1 MAEDNEAR
9 GPSQAGPE
17 SLVRGALRRPI
28 TVMVAVAAVVFL
40 AAFALLRTLKRDILP
55 DLGLPAIYVAQPYGG
70 MSPAQ
75 MEGFLTYYY
84 EYHFFY
90 INGIE
95 SIESQNIQGVSL
107 MKLKFHPGT
116 DMSAAMAETVSQV
129 DRSKAFMPPGTV
141 PPFILRF
148 DAGNV
153 PVGYLAFE
161 SPSRNLGEL
170 QDLALN
176 RVRPMF
182 ASLAGVSSPPPFG
195 ASLRTILV
203 NLKPD
208 KLRLYHIS
216 PDQLAKAIALSNAVT
231 PSGNILLG
239 DKYPMVPMNSV
250 VHGIQE
256 LLDVPV
262 RLATFPTVF
271 LGDVATVTDGADLQS
286 GYALVDG
293 KPTVYIPVTKRADA
307 STLDVVDEVKASM
320 AKFQQLL
327 PEDTKVKFVFDQ
339 SVYVREAI
347 KTVISEGA
355 LGAVLTGLMVLLFL
369 GDPRS
374 ALIVVANIPFA
385 LLGACVGL
393 WLTGQTINLMTL
405 GGLALAV
412 GILVDEATVT
422 IENIHSHMERGEG
435 LAHASLRATEE
446 TTLPRFL
453 NMICILAV
461 FIPSFVMQGAA
472 RALFIPL
479 ALAVGFSMVFS
490 YFLSTTFV
498 PVMSV
503 WTLKE
508 EKGHGGPLDRILG
521 AVRTVYAAVLERLMP
536 LKKTLVACYIVVMLG
551 LLALMLGRMGRE
563 IFPRFNTN
571 QFVIRLRAP
580 AGTYFTKTAE
590 IAKQALDIIDREA
603 GGLRISVGYAG
614 LQSPDFAINN
624 IYQWSSGYE
633 EARLTVEMLKS
644 PKEGIGEFEERLRGK
659 LRSGLPDVRVSFAPA
674 DLMGQVMNMGA
685 AAPIE
690 VAASGPD
697 YQKDTAYAQKI
708 KEALDRIGTLRDVQ
722 IEQDVET
729 PAVRVTVDRRKA
741 GVLGATVRSLGDALT
756 SATSSSRYVLPI
768 FWEDEAHGVGYQIQ
782 AEVPLNKMTSISD
795 IKNIG
800 VDTTFHASIPLE
812 RLASVISTTTVG
824 EFDRYNMQR
833 MVSVTANVYQEDLGH
848 AAKKVEAA
856 LKALEPERPRGVF
869 VSVRGQVPPM
879 ENMFS
884 GLAVGLGMAIVVIF
898 LLMGANFQSMKVA
911 FVIMTSVPAVL
922 CGAAALLMA
931 MGSTLNIQSFMGTIM
946 SVGVAIAN
954 AIILVSFAEQ
964 YRLAGERPAQAA
976 LHAAQSRL
984 RPILM
989 TAGAMI
995 AGMVPMASG
1004 LEESA
1009 KAMAP
1014 LAQAVIG
1021 GLTLATLA
1029 TLAVLPLAYAAF
1041 QTAGPGETGS
1051 LDPDDP
1057 HGRHYEKEKEGR
1069 P

>member
-1 MAEDNEAR
+1 MTEKNAPK
-9 GPSQAGPE
+9 GPAQADSG

-28 TVMVAVAAVVFL
+28 TVMVAVAALIFL
-40 AAFALLRTLKRDILP
+40 AAISLSRMKRDILP

-95 SIESQNIQGVSL
+95 SIESKNIQGVAL

-116 DMSAAMAETVSQV
+116 DMAAAMAETVSQV

-153 PVGYLAFE
+153 PVGYLAFT
-161 SPSRNLGEL
+161 SPSRGLGEL

-182 ASLAGVSSPPPFG
+182 ASLPGVSSPPPFG

-203 NLKPD
+203 NLDPQ
-208 KLRLYHIS
+208 KLRRFHVA
-216 PDQLAKAIALSNAVT
+216 PDQIAQAIAKSNTVT
-231 PSGNILLG
+231 PSGNIRLG
-239 DKYPMVPMNSV
+239 DKYPLVPMNSV
-250 VHGIQE
+250 VQDIQE
-256 LLDVPV
+256 LRNVPV
-262 RLATFPTVF
+262 RLATYPTVF
-271 LGDVATVTDGADLQS
+271 LGDVATVTDGTDISS

-293 KPTVYIPVTKRADA
+293 KPTIYIPVTKRANA
-307 STLDVVDEVKASM
+307 STLAVVDEVKKNM
-320 AKFQQLL
+320 PRFQQVL
-327 PEDTKVKFVFDQ
+327 PEDIKVRFVFDQ
-339 SVYVREAI
+339 SVYVRAAI
-347 KTVISEGA
+347 KTVIAEGA
-355 LGAVLTGLMVLLFL
+355 IGAILTGLMVLLFL
-369 GDPRS
+369 GNLRS
-374 ALIVVANIPFA
+374 AGIVVANIPLA
-385 LLGACVGL
+385 LLGAAIGL

-412 GILVDEATVT
+412 GILVDESTLT
-422 IENIHSHMERGEG
+422 IENIHAHMERGTG
-435 LAHASLRATEE
+435 LAHAALRATEE
-446 TTLPRFL
+446 TLLPTFL

-461 FIPSFVMQGAA
+461 FIPSFFMEGAA

-479 ALAVGFSMVFS
+479 SLAVGFAMVFA

-503 WTLKE
+503 WILKT
-508 EKGHGGPLDRILG
+508 EKAHAGPLDRVLG
-521 AVRTVYAAVLERLMP
+521 ATRRSLAGGLERLMP
-536 LKKTLVACYIVVMLG
+536 FKKTVVVCYLAVMVG

-563 IFPRFNTN
+563 IFPRVNTN

-590 IAKQALDIIDREA
+590 LAQKALAIMERES

-614 LQSPDFAINN
+614 LQSPNFAINN

-633 EARLTVEMLKS
+633 EARLTVEMKAS
-644 PKEGIGEFEERLRGK
+644 PKEGIGDFEERLRRK
-659 LRSGLPDVRVSFAPA
+659 LQEELPELRVSFAPA
-674 DLMGQVMNMGA
+674 DLIGQVMNMGA

-697 YQKDTAYAQKI
+697 YQKDKAYAGKI
-708 KEALDRIGTLRDVQ
+708 REALARIPSLRDVQ
-722 IEQDVET
+722 IEQAVET
-729 PAVRVTVDRRKA
+729 PAIRATVDRRKA
-741 GVLGATVRSLGDALT
+741 GVLGVTIKAVGDALT
-756 SATSSSRYVLPI
+756 SATASSRYVLPI
-768 FWEDEAHGVGYQIQ
+768 FWEDEAKGVGYQIQ
-782 AEVPLNKMTSISD
+782 AEVPLDQMNSIAAVKD
-795 IKNIG
+795 IG
-800 VDTTFHASIPLE
+800 VDTVFHASIPLE
-812 RLASVISTTTVG
+812 RFATVLATTTVG
-824 EFDRYNMQR
+824 EYDRYNMQR
-833 MVSVTANVYQEDLGH
+833 MVTVTANVHHEDLGH
-848 AAKKVEAA
+848 AAKEVEAV
-856 LKALEPERPRGVF
+856 LRGLLPEKPREVF

-879 ENMFS
+879 ENMFR
-884 GLAVGLGMAIVVIF
+884 GLAFGLVMAVVVIF
-898 LLMGANFQSMKVA
+898 LLMGANFQSLKVA
-911 FVIMTSVPAVL
+911 LVIMTSVPAVL
-922 CGAAALLMA
+922 CGAAAALLA
-931 MGSTLNIQSFMGTIM
+931 MDSTLNIQSFMGTIM
-946 SVGVAIAN
+946 AVGVAIAN
-954 AIILVSFAEQ
+954 AIILISFAEQ
-964 YRLAGERPAQAA
+964 YRLGGHTPLQAA
-976 LHAAQSRL
+976 LRAAQSRL

-1021 GLTLATLA
+1021 GLLLATMA

-1057 HGRHYEKEKEGR
+1057 HGRHYEKEAGQ
-1069 P
+1069 

>member
-1 MAEDNEAR
+1 MAEEDTAH
-9 GPSQAGPE
+9 GPPQGNAE

-28 TVMVAVAAVVFL
+28 TVMVAVAALVFM
-40 AAFALLRTLKRDILP
+40 AALSLSRMKRDILP

-90 INGIE
+90 ISGIE
-95 SIESQNIQGVSL
+95 SIESKNIQGVAL

-116 DMSAAMAETVSQV
+116 NMATAMAETVSQV

-153 PVGYLAFE
+153 PVGYLAFT
-161 SPSRNLGEL
+161 SPSRSLGEL

-182 ASLAGVSSPPPFG
+182 ASLPGVSSPPPFG

-216 PDQLAKAIALSNAVT
+216 PDQLAKAIAQSDIVT
-231 PSGNILLG
+231 PAGNVLLG
-239 DKYPMVPMNSV
+239 KKYPLVPMNSV
-250 VHGIQE
+250 VHDIQE
-256 LLDVPV
+256 LRDVPV
-262 RLATFPTVF
+262 RLATYPTVF
-271 LGDVATVTDGADLQS
+271 LSDVATVTDGTNIPS

-293 KPTVYIPVTKRADA
+293 KPTIYISVTKRADA
-307 STLDVVDEVKASM
+307 STLTVVDEVKANI
-320 AKFQQLL
+320 AKFQQVL
-327 PEDTKVKFVFDQ
+327 PEDIKVKFVFDQ

-355 LGAVLTGLMVLLFL
+355 VGAVLTGLMVLLFL
-369 GDPRS
+369 GDLRS
-374 ALIVVANIPFA
+374 AAIVVANIPFA
-385 LLGACVGL
+385 LLGASIGL

-422 IENIHSHMERGEG
+422 IENIHAHMERGTG
-435 LAHASLRATEE
+435 LAHAALRATEE

-461 FIPSFVMQGAA
+461 FIPSFFMEGAA

-479 ALAVGFSMVFS
+479 ALAVGFSMIFS

-508 EKGHGGPLDRILG
+508 EKNQGGPLDRMLG
-521 AVRTVYAAVLERLMP
+521 VFRTFYVGRLERLMP
-536 LKKTLVACYIVVMLG
+536 FKKTVVVCYLAVMAG
-551 LLALMLGRMGRE
+551 LLVLMLGRMGRE
-563 IFPRFNTN
+563 IFPRVNTN

-590 IAKQALDIIDREA
+590 MAQKALDIIGREA

-614 LQSPDFAINN
+614 IQPPDFAINN

-644 PKEGIGEFEERLRGK
+644 PQEGIANFEERLRHK
-659 LRSGLPDVRVSFAPA
+659 LHAELPEVRVSFAPA
-674 DLMGQVMNMGA
+674 DLIGQVMNMGA

-697 YQKDTAYAQKI
+697 YQKDKAYAEKI
-708 KEALDRIGTLRDVQ
+708 REALSRVASLRDVE

-741 GVLGATVRSLGDALT
+741 GVLGATVKSVGEALT

-768 FWEDEAHGVGYQIQ
+768 FWEDEARGIGYQIQ
-782 AEVPLNKMTSISD
+782 AEVPLNKMSSIED
-795 IKNIG
+795 VKDIG
-800 VDTTFHASIPLE
+800 VDTIFHASIPLR
-812 RLASVISTTTVG
+812 RLATVIDTTTVG
-824 EFDRYNMQR
+824 EYDRYNMQR
-833 MVSVTANVYQEDLGH
+833 MVTVTANVHQEDLGH
-848 AAKKVEAA
+848 AAKKVEAVLRELA
-856 LKALEPERPRGVF
+856 PQKPHGVF
-869 VSVRGQVPPM
+869 VSLRGQVPPM
-879 ENMFS
+879 ENMFR
-884 GLAVGLGMAIVVIF
+884 GLVFGLVMAVVVIF

-911 FVIMTSVPAVL
+911 LVIMTSVPAVL

-946 SVGVAIAN
+946 AVGVAIAN

-964 YRLAGERPAQAA
+964 YRLGGERSQQAA

-995 AGMVPMASG
+995 AGMIPMASG

-1029 TLAVLPLAYAAF
+1029 TLAVLPMAYAAF

-1057 HGRHYEKEKEGR
+1057 GGRRYEKESGT
-1069 P
+1069 